1 MASPNSTTLVL
12 VGEEAPTIIDALGR
26 FANVRAASL
35 PDATDDEVQQW
46 ISQARSPYVV
56 HDRDPLNHVASAWVE
71 FFDDLTTL
79 GTLDLEVDRA
89 IASLGRGTTSL
100 PDYYVILD
108 AETLAPTWKHWW
120 LGVLAEAAPTRI
132 ILGGDPTFSLAR
144 TLRRLPT
151 GRSWPEPV
159 AWLHRV
165 ARAVPDRVGIDRD
178 TEQAD
183 DEGTAG
189 LAT

>member
-12 VGEEAPTIIDALGR
+12 VGEEAPTLIGALGR
-26 FANVRAASL
+26 FANVRAATL
-35 PDATDDEVQQW
+35 ADATDDEVQQW
-46 ISQARSPYVV
+46 ISQTHAPYVV
-56 HDRDPLNHVASAWVE
+56 HDHDPLGHVASAWVE
-71 FFDDLTTL
+71 FFDDLATL

-89 IASLGRGTTSL
+89 LDSLDRGTMSM

-108 AETLAPTWKHWW
+108 TETLAPTWKHWW

-132 ILGGDPTFSLAR
+132 ILGSEPTFSLAR

-159 AWLHRV
+159 SWLHRV
-165 ARAVPDRVGIDRD
+165 ARAVPDRVGIDRN
-178 TEQAD
+178 E
-183 DEGTAG
+183 DEPPPQR
-189 LAT
+189 